1 MARLSARRPAK
12 GPTATATRKAPPADR
27 VTSPAAAPPWVQ
39 RCGIGSSC
47 GCNRAQQVAGLGRD
61 IQREAAE
68 GGSPLPDGVQGHVE
82 QALEGEFPAVR
93 VHTGPTAHHL
103 ASGLQARAFTSG
115 RDVFFRAGAYQPAT
129 PIGDRL
135 LAHELAHVVQQAG
148 NPQRAAV
155 DGGTADP
162 LEAAAEATAQQAA
175 SSPQGRPG
183 DNSTEIFRCAACGSA
198 DGPQEREAE
207 GASERILTP
216 HAPLS
221 MTYSGSGSGVR
232 RKCTACQRAQ
242 EEETVRQPEETEQ
255 RVDRRPAQAQPQT
268 PTRASTTAAAQ
279 ASLAAD
285 AGRPLDSASR
295 AFFEHRFGYDFAGV
309 RVHNGA
315 QASESARSIN
325 AVAYTMG
332 HDIVFRAG
340 AFAPGTNS
348 GKKLLAHELA
358 HVVQQ
363 GAAGR
368 RSIQRQ
374 VDVTSSSVNPAALE
388 GLDENRLHELQ
399 AQAASRLTELTP
411 GTPEYDAVGENVQVF
426 GRELAIRGTSL
437 PAQAIPRPA
446 TLPVNEGFMLTPAQG
461 IPPEVVALIPEGI
474 AVTMPAAAQAT
485 TGAQQPQP
493 VGLPPIG
500 ASEVGAK
507 AFLDALNTQLRSYGF
522 VSAGDTAVG
531 IVAIR
536 QPPSVLGTP
545 LRITDPAAVT
555 KLWGHT
561 AIYVR
566 TGGRITH
573 AYGFSPTMAEL
584 IGKSSQVEQGTAAV
598 TSRITSDA
606 YLFEVPGAHV
616 LEYPVSP
623 SVAQNVIARIT
634 PEEGTRFP
642 KLYTARPSRYLA
654 LHPEAAGEASNCGLW
669 ACGELEAALGGKIG
683 RQAPPGAQVV
693 SVTEAATEGPPTPRT
708 ASQRILTEFL
718 GDVAK
723 GGEIRPTVPPGAIG
737 EPVAGGMEA
746 AEVAGTTMR
755 VLKVGG
761 RVMFVVSLATIPLEV
776 LFAPPGRRT
785 RTFLGASAGLAGGFA
800 GGALAG
806 ATSGLFCGPGAPVC
820 VFVLALV
827 GGTIGYFGARG
838 LTEYAYDV
846 TTEFYPR
853 QVASVVKEIG
863 ELLAE
868 YDVILGALDLAKRS
882 DPQLTAL
889 GATAPA
895 TVRETT
901 QRAVDAH
908 RLAARDKEHEL
919 LRAFQRGYDRARTSY
934 AGLKELDRLRN
945 EFLEALRKANP
956 AGEELEAARQRERA
970 ANLQRSM
977 EAWRM
982 HPTGAGVP
990 PDVLAHTVP
999 PPDLR
1004 PTQTIAAETF
1014 TRIETTLAAGWTV
1027 HEVEGLEQ
1035 WESIDS
1041 SFAELHAWAFHSD
1054 PIRWDADRWDEI
1066 AKKRQELTVMM
1077 RNARYRLDPAAQGGT
1092 RAPLLKPGTPAY
1104 SAYES
1109 RLQDRERRFVWL
1121 NVRLIDVAQGGGPIR
1136 PPMTMRTLLEEEGV
1150 PATIGPQ
1157 SAIGFAEKAVG
1168 AYEQLLAA
1176 LPPLPA
1182 DLAAASPTDL
1192 GTAFNQYVDHNPAFA
1207 TQLARLEASERMMIS
1222 LLESARDA
1230 QRSSGGQGPTR
1241 VGTLIGQAGRAV
1253 QRRRAGGYLYP
1264 DEAKPATTQLVQA
1277 ERAFRVRALAQLF
1290 GEGPEAKPLGPGELM
1305 ALQSEELEQE
1315 RGQLGLVSNQLAKM
1329 TDLPT
1334 VSSTGWVSGVYRV
1347 TNWPIRKT
1355 PPNALVGELGPGMT
1369 ITYFHGHEVTS
1380 RVIPLNRAAVTLF
1393 GDVESRQIER
1403 RYLQGVARHD
1413 LAK

>member
-1 MARLSARRPAK
+1 MARLYARRLAK
-12 GPTATATRKAPPADR
+12 GPTAATATRKAPPADR
-27 VTSPAAAPPWVQ
+27 VTGPAAAPPWLQ

-47 GCNRAQQVAGLGRD
+47 SCNLAQQVAGLGRD
-61 IQREAAE
+61 IQRAPAE
-68 GGSPLPDGVQGHVE
+68 GGTPLPDGVQRRME
-82 QALEGEFPAVR
+82 QALGSGFSAVR
-93 VHTGPTAHHL
+93 VHTGPTAHRL
-103 ASGLQARAFTSG
+103 TSGLQARAFTSG
-115 RDVFFRAGAYQPAT
+115 RDVFFRAGAYNPGTQP
-129 PIGDRL
+129 GDRL
-135 LAHELAHVVQQAG
+135 LAHELTHVVQQAG
-148 NPQRAAV
+148 HPRRAAV
-155 DGGTADP
+155 DSGAADP
-162 LEAAAEATAQQAA
+162 LEAAADAAAQHAV
-175 SSPQGRPG
+175 SSPHGRAG
-183 DNSTEIFRCAACGSA
+183 DDGTEIFRCTPYGGA
-198 DGPQEREAE
+198 DGPREREAD
-207 GASERILTP
+207 GAAERILTP
-216 HAPLS
+216 HARLS
-221 MTYSGSGSGVR
+221 VTYRGSGSGVR
-232 RKCTACQRAQ
+232 RKCAACQRV
-242 EEETVRQPEETEQ
+242 EEKEAAQPEEAEQ
-255 RVDRRPAQAQPQT
+255 PVDRRPAQAQPQT
-268 PTRASTTAAAQ
+268 PARASTTVAAQ
-279 ASLAAD
+279 AFLAAD

-315 QASESARSIN
+315 QASDSARSIN
-325 AVAYTMG
+325 AVAYTIG
-332 HDIVFRAG
+332 HDIAFRAG
-340 AFAPGTNS
+340 AFAPGTNR
-348 GKKLLAHELA
+348 GRKLLAHELA

-363 GAAGR
+363 GASGR
-368 RSIQRQ
+368 RLIQRQ
-374 VDVTSSSVNPAALE
+374 VDVTRSSVNPAALE
-388 GLDENRLHELQ
+388 GLDDSRLHELQ

-411 GTPEYDAVGENVQVF
+411 GTPEYDAVGENVQVL
-426 GRELAIRGTSL
+426 GRELAIRATSL
-437 PAQAIPRPA
+437 PTRTIPRPA
-446 TLPVNEGFMLTPAQG
+446 ALPADEGFMLTPAQG
-461 IPPEVVALIPEGI
+461 IPSEVVALIPEGI
-474 AVTMPAAAQAT
+474 AVTMPVAAAQAT
-485 TGAQQPQP
+485 AGAPQP
-493 VGLPPIG
+493 SGLPALG

-573 AYGFSPTMAEL
+573 VYGFSPTMAEL

-623 SVAQNVIARIT
+623 QVAQNVIARIT
-634 PEEGTRFP
+634 PGEGARFP
-642 KLYTARPSRYLA
+642 KLYTARPSRYLG

-669 ACGELEAALGGKIG
+669 ACGELEAALGGKVG
-683 RQAPPGAQVV
+683 RQGPRGAQAV
-693 SVTEAATEGPPTPRT
+693 SLTEATSTGAPTRGT
-708 ASQRILTEFL
+708 ASQRILTETL

-723 GGEIRPTVPPGAIG
+723 GEARATVPPRAIG

-746 AEVAGTTMR
+746 AKVAGTTMR

-776 LFAPPGRRT
+776 LFAPTGRRA
-785 RTFLGASAGLAGGFA
+785 RTFLGASAGFAGGFA

-806 ATSGLFCGPGAPVC
+806 AAGGLVCGPGAPVC
-820 VFVLALV
+820 VFVLVLV
-827 GGTIGYFGARG
+827 GGAAGYFGARG

-853 QVASVVKEIG
+853 QVASVIKEIG

-882 DPQLTAL
+882 DPQLSAL

-895 TVRETT
+895 TVRENARRT
-901 QRAVDAH
+901 VDAH
-908 RLAARDKEHEL
+908 RLAARDKEQEL
-919 LRAFQRGYDRARTSY
+919 LRAFEQGYDRARTSW

-945 EFLEALRKANP
+945 EFLQAQRAANP
-956 AGEELEAARQRERA
+956 AGEELEAARGQERA
-970 ANLQRSM
+970 AALQRSM

-1014 TRIETTLAAGWTV
+1014 ARIETTLAAGWTV
-1027 HEVEGLEQ
+1027 HEVEALEQ
-1035 WESIDS
+1035 WDSIDS
-1041 SFAELHAWAFHSD
+1041 GFGELHTWAFHSD
-1054 PIRWDADRWDEI
+1054 PTQWDAERWDEI
-1066 AKKRQELTVMM
+1066 AKRRQELTVMM
-1077 RNARYRLDPAAQGGT
+1077 RNARYRLDPTAQGGT
-1092 RAPLLKPGTPAY
+1092 GAPLLKLGTAAY
-1104 SAYES
+1104 IAYES
-1109 RLQDRERRFVWL
+1109 RLEERERRFVWL
-1121 NVRLIDVAQGGGPIR
+1121 NARLLDVAQGGGRIKPSVA
-1136 PPMTMRTLLEEEGV
+1136 MRTLLEEEGV

-1157 SAIGFAEKAVG
+1157 SAIGFAENAVG

-1182 DLAAASPTDL
+1182 DIAAASPTDL
-1192 GTAFNQYVDHNPAFA
+1192 GTAYNHYVEHNPAFA
-1207 TQLARLEASERMMIS
+1207 TQLVRLEASERMMIS

-1253 QRRRAGGYLYP
+1253 QRRRDGGYLYTG
-1264 DEAKPATTQLVQA
+1264 ETKPATTQLAQA
-1277 ERAFRVRALAQLF
+1277 ERAFRIRALAQLF
-1290 GEGPEAKPLGPGELM
+1290 GEGPEAKPLGPGESM
-1305 ALQSEELEQE
+1305 ALQSDELKQE
-1315 RGQLGLVSNQLAKM
+1315 RGQLGLVSNQLARM

-1334 VSSTGWVSGVYRV
+1334 VSSTGWVRSVYRV
-1347 TNWPIRKT
+1347 TTWRTEKV
-1355 PPNALVGELGPGMT
+1355 PPNALVGGIGPGTT
-1369 ITYFHGHEVTS
+1369 ITYFHGHEAAST
-1380 RVIPLNRAAVTLF
+1380 VIPLNRAAVKLF
-1393 GDVESRQIER
+1393 GDVESREIER
-1403 RYLQGVARHD
+1403 RYLQPVTRHE